1 MTPRQR
7 RMSLVA
13 GIVVGVG
20 IAGALALSAFRSNV
34 TFFFDPTAVAAGQ
47 VKNGEHFRLGG
58 MVTQGSVK
66 RTPGS
71 LEVHFVVTDFK
82 HDVPVTYS
90 GVLPDLFREGT
101 GVVAHGSM
109 QSDGTFKADEVL
121 AKHDEKYMPP
131 EVAKSLKRRH
141 GEARED
147 ALAAPQPGQSAAA
160 EGQSPP
166 AGGAQTPSTTS
177 TLAPSAGIT
186 QLASTASALARSTSA
201 AQPPSTASKTGSF
214 DGATKTSG
222 TSAASAAARARAVTS
237 AAQALFTTTLP
248 AGS

>member
-34 TFFFDPTAVAAGQ
+34 TFFFDPSAVAEGH

-58 MVTQGSVK
+58 MVTKGSVK

-147 ALAAPQPGQSAAA
+147 ALAAPQTGPSATA
-160 EGQSPP
+160 EGQAQP
-166 AGGAQTPSTTS
+166 AGGTQSPSTTS
-177 TLAPSAGIT
+177 TLAPPPAGATAARTISAGGP
-186 QLASTASALARSTSA
+186 ASGRSL
-201 AQPPSTASKTGSF
+201 
-214 DGATKTSG
+214 
-222 TSAASAAARARAVTS
+222 TS
-237 AAQALFTTTLP
+237 AAQALNASPATTIP
-248 AGS
+248 ATKPAATAGGLSAEGS